1 VGFFF
6 FFFCGVVVCL
16 CLWGVSM
23 FVVVGEVSLT
33 ADFVVFVFVFV
44 CVVSVCVCAR
54 LPLFVCVS
62 PNLEEQIGKDSSS
75 YFC

>member
-1 VGFFF
+1 
-6 FFFCGVVVCL
+6 
-16 CLWGVSM
+16 M